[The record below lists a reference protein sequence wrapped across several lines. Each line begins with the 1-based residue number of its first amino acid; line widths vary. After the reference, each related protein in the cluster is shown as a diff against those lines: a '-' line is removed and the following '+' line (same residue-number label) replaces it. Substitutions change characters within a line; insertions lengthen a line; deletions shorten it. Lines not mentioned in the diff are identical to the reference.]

1 MKKFL
6 LGISFAALLCG
17 AQTVQAGEIVKA
29 KAVKTTAAAS
39 RAAAVP
45 TTMVKYLHG
54 QYDYNESTGVADCYM
69 LFSDNSSATYDKY
82 NGAQIKSGF
91 VLYVDVFTGE
101 IEETPKNL
109 TAGTYTPSENNEA
122 GTYDP
127 YYTYLQYYDANG
139 NEAESYSSVGN
150 VLVEN
155 DAEGLKITVNIDKG
169 TEIVPVT
176 FTGVVE
182 LDDVKGPSSV
192 YEQIKQN
199 LDLEFTGSWNVYDG
213 NLYDSNTGA
222 MYYNLYENGYNDNGG
237 MTEDG
242 FSVALQ
248 MFGKMFKDSKEAAP
262 DPGTYTMARNYNRY
276 TFFPG
281 VEVDYMGTTIV
292 IGCYVKQRKTVN
304 GMVSYAYS
312 YISDGTITIE
322 EEGDGV
328 YTFTLDCETTLG
340 HTVKGK
346 FTGKMPIVDLSDD
359 DGKGSSLSTLED
371 DVALDLEQHKSCYV
385 WNGGVVNGCQT
396 FLVDVGSPNGRG
408 GNTEGDIMRLELVL
422 PAGTQYIQEGN
433 YTVMAEK
440 YETYYQPF
448 TLGRGRWV
456 SASGGGT
463 DLSGTRYMH
472 FEEGRYLVM
481 DHYAPAASGNV
492 GITKISGV
500 TKAEGDNDQYKIDIA
515 LMCDAQFHMDGSWS
529 GPAELMYN
537 PDGITAAIDGIQN
550 DAEEVSIKWLD
561 NNTVLVIGAASAENA
576 AVYNTAGV
584 RMNCEIQGLTINMS
598 GMEPGIYVLN
608 INGKSIKLA
617 KK

>member
-6 LGISFAALLCG
+6 LGVSFAALLCG
-17 AQTVQAGEIVKA
+17 AQTVQAGDIVKA
-29 KAVKTTAAAS
+29 KAVNAAAS
-39 RAAAVP
+39 RAATIP
-45 TTMVKYLHG
+45 SEMIKYLHG
-54 QYDYNESTGVADCYM
+54 QYDYMESDGVADCYM
-69 LFSDNSSATYDKY
+69 LFSDNYSATYDKY
-82 NGAQIKSGF
+82 NGAQIKDGY
-91 VLYVDVFTGE
+91 VLYVDLFTGE
-101 IEETPKNL
+101 IEGAPKAL
-109 TAGTYTPSENNEA
+109 PSGTYTRSENNEVY
-122 GTYDP
+122 TYDP
-127 YYTYLQYYDANG
+127 NFTYLQYYEDG
-139 NEAESYSSVGN
+139 QETVSYSSVGD

-155 DAEGLKITVNIDKG
+155 EAEGLKITVNVVKG
-169 TEIVPVT
+169 TEVVPVT
-176 FTGVVE
+176 FTGVIE

-192 YEQIKQN
+192 YDQIKKN
-199 LDLEFTGSWNVYDG
+199 LDLEFTGSWSVYDG
-213 NLYDSNTGA
+213 NLYDSNTGS
-222 MYYNLYENGYNDNGG
+222 MYYNLYENGYNENGG

-242 FSVALQ
+242 ISVALQ
-248 MFGKMFKDSKEAAP
+248 MFGKMFKDSKDAAP
-262 DPGTYTMARNYNRY
+262 DPGVYTMARNYKRY
-276 TFFPG
+276 TYFPAM
-281 VEVDYMGTTIV
+281 EVDYMGTTIV
-292 IGCYVKQRKTVN
+292 VGSYVKQRKTVD
-304 GMVSYAYS
+304 GKVGYSYS

-322 EEGDGV
+322 DEGNGI
-328 YTFTLDCETTLG
+328 YTFTIDCVTTLG

-346 FTGKMPIVDLSDD
+346 YTGKMPIIDISDD
-359 DGKGSSLSTLED
+359 EGKGSSLSTLED
-371 DVALDLEQHKSCYV
+371 DVVLDLEQHKSCYV

-396 FLVDVGSPNGRG
+396 FLVDVGSPSGRG

-422 PAGTQYIQEGN
+422 PAGTQYIQDGN

-440 YETYYQPF
+440 YETYYQPY

-456 SASGGGT
+456 SSSGGGT

-472 FEEGRYLVM
+472 FEEGRYLIM

-492 GITKISGV
+492 GITKLSGT
-500 TKAEGDNDQYKIDIA
+500 TKTEGDKDQYKIDIA

-550 DAEEVSIKWLD
+550 DAEEVSVKWLD

-598 GMEPGIYVLN
+598 GIEPGIYVLN